1 MEFLLIIEAGF
12 NALKDYLLSHTLF
25 CLVPAFFIAGAMS
38 TLIPKGKLL
47 QHLGKDSPKYKSY
60 PIAIGSG
67 LLLATCSCTVIPL
80 FAGIRKGGAG
90 LGPAMAFLY
99 TAPATNIV
107 AVLYTGSLIGWDV
120 AFSRIG
126 FSIIFATVVGLVIAK
141 ILPDKQISTP
151 VDLGKDSGKSNTKG
165 LLLLF
170 GTLIAILFVGT
181 RIDEAWLRYSVE
193 IILIGMIGLIIKR
206 YFQKSEFIDWMKETF
221 GFVKTIGP
229 YLIIG
234 VFFSGILIYLL
245 PSEIIGEYVGNNSI
259 FALFIP
265 VAFGV
270 VAYFPTLV
278 EVPMAN
284 AFLQMGMARGPLMA
298 YLLSDPVISLP
309 SILSVRKLI
318 GNKRI
323 IVYAGMIVVL
333 SVIAGYVF
341 GVLSTP

>member
-1 MEFLLIIEAGF
+1 
-12 NALKDYLLSHTLF
+12 
-25 CLVPAFFIAGAMS
+25 
-38 TLIPKGKLL
+38 
-47 QHLGKDSPKYKSY
+47 
-60 PIAIGSG
+60 
-67 LLLATCSCTVIPL
+67 
-80 FAGIRKGGAG
+80 
-90 LGPAMAFLY
+90 
-99 TAPATNIV
+99 
-107 AVLYTGSLIGWDV
+107 TGSLIGWDV

-151 VDLGKDSGKSNTKG
+151 VDLGKDSSKSNTKG

-170 GTLIAILFVGT
+170 GTLITILFVGT
-181 RIDEAWLRYSVE
+181 RIDEAWLKYSVE
-193 IILIGMIGLIIKR
+193 IILIGMIGLIVKR
-206 YFQKSEFIDWMKETF
+206 YFQKSEFVDWMKETF

-259 FALFIP
+259 LALFIP

-323 IVYAGMIVVL
+323 LVYAGMIVVL
-333 SVIAGYVF
+333 SVVAGYVF
-341 GVLSTP
+341 GVLSTS

>member
-1 MEFLLIIEAGF
+1 MEFLPIIEAGF

-245 PSEIIGEYVGNNSI
+245 PSEIIGEYVGNNSV

-323 IVYAGMIVVL
+323 IVYAGMIVVM
-333 SVIAGYVF
+333 SVAAGYVF